1 MAEDNAA
8 RELATA
14 ALLSS
19 RLCHDLI
26 GPVGALANGLEVLA
40 DETDAEMRGYAMD
53 LIGSSAKQATAKLKF
68 ARLAFG
74 AGSSAGDQFDM
85 TDVEAVVQEYIA
97 TTKATLVWDAPAMAA
112 PKDAIKLLMNFI
124 LMAVEGIPL
133 GGEIKTAIT
142 QEDGA
147 LAISVHAE
155 GKLIRFEDVT
165 KSLLAGEPVLDQ
177 LDPRS
182 IQAYYAALIS
192 RAHGANIAADVTE
205 SSISLSA
212 RYPLD
217 TGA

>member
-40 DETDAEMRGYAMD
+40 DEPDAEMRGFAMD
-53 LIGSSAKQATAKLKF
+53 LIGSSAAQATAKLKF

-74 AGSSAGDQFDM
+74 AGSSAGDQFDVSE
-85 TDVEAVVQEYIA
+85 VEAVVREYVA
-97 TTKATLVWDAPAMAA
+97 TTKASLVWDAPAMAA

-124 LMAVEGIPL
+124 LIGIEGIPL
-133 GGEIKTAIT
+133 GGELTTAIM
-142 QEDGA
+142 QEEDA
-147 LAISVHAE
+147 LMITVHAA

-165 KSLLAGEPVLDQ
+165 KSLLAGEPVFDQ

-192 RAHGANIAADVTE
+192 RAQGANIEAE
-205 SSISLSA
+205 SSETSISLSA
-212 RYPLD
+212 KYPIKS
-217 TGA
+217 TG